1 MYYNVKLST
10 KGSYSVRAMLDLAL
24 NFGGDPVLIKD
35 ISSRQEISKGYLEQL
50 FIPLRVAGL
59 VRGIRGS
66 RGGFMLSRPP
76 KEIRLSE
83 IIQATEG
90 SIAPVAC
97 VDEPRLCRKSGEC
110 ITRDVWVEMKSACDH
125 VLEALTL
132 QDLIDLGRKKT
143 VQGEQCEGISKNANP
158 PRNE

>member
-1 MYYNVKLST
+1 
-10 KGSYSVRAMLDLAL
+10 MLDLAL
-24 NFGGDPVLIKD
+24 NLGEDPVLIRD
-35 ISSRQEISKGYLEQL
+35 ISTRQGISKGYLEQL

-59 VRGIRGS
+59 VRGIRGA

-76 KEIRLSE
+76 EEIRLSE

-110 ITRDVWVEMKSACDH
+110 ITRAVWVEMKRACDY
-125 VLEALTL
+125 VLESLTL
-132 QDLIDLGRKKT
+132 QDLIERSRKKSA
-143 VQGEQCEGISKNANP
+143 EGGQFEEISTTRTLP
-158 PRNE
+158 VTNEVDYR

>member
-1 MYYNVKLST
+1 LYYNVKLST